1 MNTVIQESQQPIS
14 AKFLQFYKDRTLL
27 AILLS
32 LFAVMFVYG
41 IFLQITT

>member
-1 MNTVIQESQQPIS
+1 MSTVIQENQQPIS

-32 LFAVMFVYG
+32 LFVSDVCLWN
-41 IFLQITT
+41 IFYR